1 MMSCMISKSKSFARC
16 LYEYCRQQVHRLLMA
31 AVENDNNNQ
40 LPSNKELQETC
51 HHINIKHRVW
61 IPFVIKRFIVFV
73 THQASKKERHVFLKK
88 KKSNVKDLCALERK
102 NAFSTS

>member
-1 MMSCMISKSKSFARC
+1 
-16 LYEYCRQQVHRLLMA
+16 MA

-73 THQASKKERHVFLKK
+73 THQASKKERRVFL
-88 KKSNVKDLCALERK
+88 KKSNVKDLSALERK

>member
-1 MMSCMISKSKSFARC
+1 MMMSCMISKSKSFARC

-61 IPFVIKRFIVFV
+61 IPFVMKRFIVFV
-73 THQASKKERHVFLKK
+73 THQASKNERHVFLKK
-88 KKSNVKDLCALERK
+88 I
-102 NAFSTS
+102 

>member
-1 MMSCMISKSKSFARC
+1 
-16 LYEYCRQQVHRLLMA
+16 MA

-73 THQASKKERHVFLKK
+73 THQASK
-88 KKSNVKDLCALERK
+88 DLCKTYVHLSERTHFPPVK
-102 NAFSTS
+102 QRKIGRTQKKIFLQYMFLSIC

>member
-1 MMSCMISKSKSFARC
+1 MMMSCMISKSKSFARC

-40 LPSNKELQETC
+40 LPSSKELQETC

-61 IPFVIKRFIVFV
+61 IPFFIKRFIVFV

-88 KKSNVKDLCALERK
+88 I
-102 NAFSTS
+102 